1 MAPDDDF
8 DDDEIEDDLDDDE
21 APETVVTVEVTG
33 LSLFTHHGVSE
44 EERKVGQRLVIDLRF
59 DVGDVDATV
68 TDRIEDTVDYGA
80 VCETVS
86 LIAQQRSYRTL
97 ERLCSA
103 IADRLLADYDAE
115 SVWVKASKPEPPL
128 PLPVDE
134 VSVEIWRQAE

>member
-8 DDDEIEDDLDDDE
+8 DDDEMEDDLDDDE